1 MVKRKA
7 KSDADAPAVGDLKV
21 PDTPFPPTDS
31 VTDLIPTP
39 DFDLSEPQKKMI
51 GLVHNGTIPDTAA
64 TITGLDDG
72 WRQDTAFSRHIN
84 QLHAFNIAQVE
95 QAAFRAAAL
104 GKAVPAGIAFYLK
117 CIAGWRDK
125 FGDDGFA
132 QHIEIQIEKV
142 DGYAAMPVD
151 EEDPE

>member
-1 MVKRKA
+1 MPKRKA
-7 KSDADAPAVGDLKV
+7 NSDPDAPVVGDLEDT
-21 PDTPFPPTDS
+21 DTPPSTTDS

-39 DFDLSEPQKKMI
+39 DFDLSDPQKKMI
-51 GLVHNGTIPDTAA
+51 GLVHNGAIPDTAA
-64 TITGLDDG
+64 TVTGLDDG
-72 WRQDTAFSRHIN
+72 WRLDIPFSRHIN

-95 QAAFRAAAL
+95 QAAFQAAAL

-132 QHIEIQIEKV
+132 QHIEIQVEKV
-142 DGYAAMPVD
+142 DGYAPMPT